1 MNRTQKIKEA
11 GQRKEEPVSSRFVL
25 KEPQNEL
32 DEKGNRLTDKPTL
45 VLFVVRH
52 RSKQLK
58 LSTGVRIQPS
68 KWDSSEKRIT
78 KKATLGQQA
87 ANANLQKFPELLDS
101 FTALVW
107 KEGSEFTLKGFK
119 AYVQELTSSKPRR
132 KQEENLLRFAESF
145 IQEVNRRPE
154 TLKGYRNTLNRLT
167 DYTKHTKQK
176 LNFENI
182 DLSLLNDLVRYFEE
196 VKGFS
201 MNTIHLHV
209 KNLKVFM
216 KEAMERGLHENTA
229 HESRRFTVSTE
240 DTPKAY
246 LTAQELEQLRQ
257 VDLSENK
264 RLERVRDL
272 FLIHSSTGV
281 RYSDLH
287 KINSGN
293 LKHEAG
299 AAFFQIR
306 QEKTSAFLWIPVLNS
321 EVLSILD
328 KYEGRSPGLSERG
341 KFLSNQKYNAYLKEV
356 AQKAEVLEQFTSYR
370 TTGGKRE
377 EIVQYKA
384 ELVCSH
390 TARRSFA
397 TNAYK
402 AGLPT
407 PSIMA
412 ITGHKS
418 ESSFRKYIQ
427 LSSKEHAL
435 ELMKRANS
443 KEQFSEFTL
452 RKA

>member
-1 MNRTQKIKEA
+1 MA
-11 GQRKEEPVSSRFVL
+11 SLSFVL
-25 KEPQNEL
+25 KESNS
-32 DEKGNRLTDKPTL
+32 KTPTL
-45 VLFVVRH
+45 ILLYLRH
-52 RSKQLK
+52 GNQRVK
-58 LSTGVRIQPS
+58 LSSGITIEPS
-68 KWDSSEKRIT
+68 KWDAEKQRIT
-78 KKATLGQQA
+78 RKATLGEQA
-87 ANANLQKFPELLDS
+87 GNATLQKFRKLFDS
-101 FTALVW
+101 YTAQVRL
-107 KEGSEFTLKGFK
+107 EGSEFTLKGFK
-119 AYVQELTSSKPRR
+119 AHLSQINKPRS
-132 KQEENLLRFAESF
+132 KQEGNLLRFAESF

-154 TLKGYRNTLNRLT
+154 TIKGYRNTLNRLT
-167 DYTKHTKQK
+167 DYAKHTKQK
-176 LNFENI
+176 LNFGEI
-182 DLSLLNDLVRYFEE
+182 DLTLLNDLVRYFEE

-216 KEAMERGLHENTA
+216 KEAMERGLHTNTA

-246 LTAQELEQLRQ
+246 LTAQELDQLRQ

-272 FLIHSSTGV
+272 FLIHANTGV

-287 KINSGN
+287 KINSDN
-293 LKHEAG
+293 LKHEGG

-328 KYEGRSPGLSERG
+328 KYEGHSPGLSERG

-377 EIVQYKA
+377 EIIQYKA

-435 ELMKRANS
+435 ELMKRAKS
-443 KEQFSEFTL
+443 GHIQEPSVM